1 MKKNN
6 CVLQEPKLVVNIEID
21 NNKYSNKLSKYN
33 DILKDYFNGFD
44 IYSVIRTKKMNFIE
58 RIIDFFSDLSPVEL
72 VDALSDTSVYYV
84 VVKNNVKQLVNI
96 DKNNLKIYDLDSNT
110 KKVIE
115 YEGNI
120 FKVGSKLKIK

>member
-84 VVKNNVKQLVNI
+84 VVKNDVKQLVNI